1 MTGLDWIILLAALAA
16 AFHGALRGFLAG
28 SLALAGFLGGA
39 WLGAR
44 LGPMVLPDGE
54 ASPWS
59 PLFALG
65 GALLIGGVL
74 AAALETLGLRAGR
87 GLRATPL
94 AALDALFGAI
104 LGGAVALV
112 LAWIVGAAALHTP
125 GFREL
130 RGEVQRSR
138 ILQAL
143 NETLPPSGPIL
154 QALARFDPLPAIE
167 GPSTA
172 ALPAPDNEVLRAAG
186 VQRAADGVVRILGYA
201 CGLGTSGSGW
211 LVAPN
216 VVVTNAHVVAGTDG
230 ELAVRP
236 RSGDET
242 HPARAIAFDPV
253 QDIAVLAVPGL
264 DGRVLRML
272 ADPGEGTR
280 GAILGYPRNGP
291 FDARA
296 ARIGAARTV
305 ISQDAYGRGP
315 VQRAMTP
322 VRGLL
327 RPGNSGGPVVD
338 ERGRV
343 LTTVFASAADRDV
356 RGGYG
361 VPNRVV
367 QQVLDGVSERQ
378 AAPVSTGP
386 CTR

>member
-1 MTGLDWIILLAALAA
+1 
-16 AFHGALRGFLAG
+16 
-28 SLALAGFLGGA
+28 
-39 WLGAR
+39 
-44 LGPMVLPDGE
+44 
-54 ASPWS
+54 
-59 PLFALG
+59 
-65 GALLIGGVL
+65 
-74 AAALETLGLRAGR
+74 
-87 GLRATPL
+87 
-94 AALDALFGAI
+94 
-104 LGGAVALV
+104 
-112 LAWIVGAAALHTP
+112 
-125 GFREL
+125 
-130 RGEVQRSR
+130 
-138 ILQAL
+138 
-143 NETLPPSGPIL
+143 
-154 QALARFDPLPAIE
+154 
-167 GPSTA
+167 
-172 ALPAPDNEVLRAAG
+172 
-186 VQRAADGVVRILGYA
+186 VRILGYA

-236 RSGDET
+236 RGDDST

-272 ADPGEGTR
+272 ADPAEGTR

-305 ISQDAYGRGP
+305 ISQDSYGRGP

-343 LTTVFASAADRDV
+343 LTTVFASSTDRDV

-361 VPNRVV
+361 VPNPVV
-367 QQVLDGVSERQ
+367 QQVLDGISQRRG
-378 AAPVSTGP
+378 APVSTGR